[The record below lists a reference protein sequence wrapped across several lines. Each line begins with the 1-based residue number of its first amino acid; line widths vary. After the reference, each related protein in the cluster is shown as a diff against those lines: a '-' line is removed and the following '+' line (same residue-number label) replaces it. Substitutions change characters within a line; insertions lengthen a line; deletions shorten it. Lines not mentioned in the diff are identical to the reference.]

1 MKKQYNAIDIL
12 KLFFSICVVGIH
24 TSIMQNE
31 NSNIEWGILHG
42 IFRLAV
48 PFFFVCSGFFLGAK
62 LYKSTTIDEG
72 LVEIKKYIKR
82 LIIPFVCWMIIEL
95 PIQLYTYRKDSC
107 TVILLKLIRKIIFYP
122 WGALWYVLAVI
133 VAIII
138 IIPFY
143 KRNKIKNAMAI
154 GGILYIFALI
164 CNNYYFLVENTVFQK
179 VVDTYL
185 KICISSRNGV
195 FEGLYFVSSGIYIS
209 KLIKEG
215 FNLNSLKNKIIF
227 IVSYILLIME
237 IFLIKGQTYKDDH
250 SLFIVFII
258 LIPEMF
264 IFFMN
269 FNTKTDTKIIR
280 NYSTGIYF
288 MHAFVRD
295 IIKAIL
301 LITNISMNRW
311 LMFGSVITISIAL
324 LTILYK
330 VNNKYINM
338 IIK

>member
-1 MKKQYNAIDIL
+1 MKKQYSAIDIL

-24 TSIMQNE
+24 TLIMQNE
-31 NSNIEWGILHG
+31 NSNLEWGILHG
-42 IFRLAV
+42 VFRLAV
-48 PFFFVCSGFFLGAK
+48 PFFFVCSGFFLGIK
-62 LYKSTTIDEG
+62 LYKSTTIGDG
-72 LVEIKKYIKR
+72 LKEIKKYIKR
-82 LIIPFVCWMIIEL
+82 LAIPFVCWMIIEL
-95 PIQLYTYRKDSC
+95 PIQIYTYRKESFIA
-107 TVILLKLIRKIIFYP
+107 ILLKLIRKIIFYP

-133 VAIII
+133 IAIII

-143 KRNKIKNAMAI
+143 RRDKIKNAMII
-154 GGILYIFALI
+154 GGVLYIFALI
-164 CNNYYFLVENTVFQK
+164 CNNYYFLVENTVIQK
-179 VVDTYL
+179 IVDIYL

-195 FEGLYFVSSGIYIS
+195 FVGLYFVSTGIYIA
-209 KLIKEG
+209 KLTQNG
-215 FNLNSLKNKIIF
+215 VNLNNLKNKLLFVI
-227 IVSYILLIME
+227 SYILLLGE
-237 IFLIKGQTYKDDH
+237 IFLIKGQHYKDDH
-250 SLFIVFII
+250 ALFIMFII

-269 FNTKTDTKIIR
+269 LNIKIDTKIIR

-288 MHAFVRD
+288 MHAFIRD

-301 LITNISMNRW
+301 LITNSSINCW
-311 LMFGSVITISIAL
+311 LMFGSVVTISTIL